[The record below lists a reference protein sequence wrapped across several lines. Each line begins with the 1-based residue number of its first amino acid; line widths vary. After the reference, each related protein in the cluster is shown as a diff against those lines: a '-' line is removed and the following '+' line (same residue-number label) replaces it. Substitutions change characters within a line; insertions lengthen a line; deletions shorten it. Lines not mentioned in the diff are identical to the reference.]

1 MEKQEIIALIERLC
15 GDQEKYNK
23 FVQYV
28 EDFTSRRRCKKGI
41 LAFIEE
47 IFNAPELAG
56 TKELAIQLLGEKSM
70 TNSHAAHK
78 FIMDHP
84 ITIGYNTALIDA
96 RIVITRAVASYIVA
110 VAERL
115 QNSTLDDK
123 VERQVY
129 LRRAIAR
136 FLTLSRSRP
145 LSIVQQ
151 DQWHEVE
158 PFPYINYLAATF
170 EEMMALVNNEEEMRA
185 YSDVYYSTMNMDQ
198 ENVLRSMIS
207 YLDYLDTFTEW

>member
-23 FVQYV
+23 FVQYT

-56 TKELAIQLLGEKSM
+56 TKELAIQLFGEKTM

-78 FIMDHP
+78 FIMNHP

-96 RIVITRAVASYIVA
+96 RIVITRAIASHITA

-145 LSIVQQ
+145 LSVVQQ

-170 EEMMALVNNEEEMRA
+170 EEMLNLVNNEEDMRA